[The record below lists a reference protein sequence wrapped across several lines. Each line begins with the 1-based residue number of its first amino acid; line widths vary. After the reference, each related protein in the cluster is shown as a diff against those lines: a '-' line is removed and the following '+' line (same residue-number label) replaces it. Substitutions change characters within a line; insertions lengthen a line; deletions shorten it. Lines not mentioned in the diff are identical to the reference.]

1 MFEELLIKIK
11 GDLIKFLLNLNIVLP
26 VKEEKEVGVDT
37 SQSTKEEKKVGRN
50 DKCPCGS
57 GKKFKHCHGNI

>member
-1 MFEELLIKIK
+1 MPISYQTF
-11 GDLIKFLLNLNIVLP
+11 DSWLNVENKE
-26 VKEEKEVGVDT
+26 VKENRIEKN
-37 SQSTKEEKKVGRN
+37 QEKKVGRN